1 MARVGEGKPDTS
13 LREAADDT
21 DGHEDQAHGRVR
33 WFHEQGHRQRDSQ
46 ARIKQRASKK
56 AESLGTRLFQ
66 KGLVFIDNPHMAL
79 TAHQVSDLTVAHKMI
94 LDVAHS
100 NLDVRKKIRPKVLN
114 KPSERLETPEP
125 DEPKAVKLPSLSDG
139 ALPALSDK
147 IRDAMHRARILNE
160 DRKRSESVLM
170 PPSCYDLEDIAPDEL
185 YNMRMEL
192 QREQLQLG
200 PRISTLAAQKMSGGS
215 EATGQR
221 FAAGEHDTA
230 VKQLEHAFKSAT
242 CHWCRQRTSW
252 CGWCKIPELIKSHHG
267 APYASEGFHS
277 NERSPQKIAMG
288 LLGGL
293 GIGGKGLSQSTQSE
307 NPQIPQSKKNLKI
320 RRTMSKG
327 PVDPS
332 TRSVSS
338 LGRLEGHSEFPAVK
352 RQTATQH
359 KKAKKFTQKKDRRGA
374 LIDVAEEQR
383 RKVLQVL
390 SERKPVSFSLLED
403 NDLDELSYRVIVREL
418 QPGEEVMKYA
428 DDCSPALLHCPDTE
442 EGWPVL
448 AMGSAFFIVM
458 HGILDVITEYSE
470 KGEPMTRGK
479 MTRGCVFGEVLP
491 CWVQCRRAGRGDA
504 GCARAPGLLGSR
516 SQ

>member
-1 MARVGEGKPDTS
+1 MKQRQDTEVPGNPKMARVGHGKPDTS
-13 LREAADDT
+13 LREDADDA
-21 DGHEDQAHGRVR
+21 DGEEDPAHGRVR
-33 WFHEQGHRQRDSQ
+33 WFHEQGHRVRDSQ
-46 ARIKQRASKK
+46 ARIKQRARKK
-56 AESLGTRLFQ
+56 AESLGSRLFQ
-66 KGLVFIDNPHMAL
+66 NGLVFIDNPHMAL
-79 TAHQVSDLTVAHKMI
+79 TAYQVSDLAVAHKMI

-125 DEPKAVKLPSLSDG
+125 DEPKAVKLPFLSDG
-139 ALPALSDK
+139 ALPPLSDK

-192 QREQLQLG
+192 QREQLQRG
-200 PRISTLAAQKMSGGS
+200 PRTSTLAAQKMSGGS

-288 LLGGL
+288 L
-293 GIGGKGLSQSTQSE
+293 GIGGKGLSQPTQSE
-307 NPQIPQSKKNLKI
+307 NPKMSQSKKNIMIRRNLMI
-320 RRTMSKG
+320 RRT
-327 PVDPS
+327 VDPN

-338 LGRLEGHSEFPAVK
+338 LGRLEGHGEFPARTHAQVQP
-352 RQTATQH
+352 RC
-359 KKAKKFTQKKDRRGA
+359 KFSK
-374 LIDVAEEQR
+374 I
-383 RKVLQVL
+383 
-390 SERKPVSFSLLED
+390 SC
-403 NDLDELSYRVIVREL
+403 IH
-418 QPGEEVMKYA
+418 EV
-428 DDCSPALLHCPDTE
+428 
-442 EGWPVL
+442 
-448 AMGSAFFIVM
+448 
-458 HGILDVITEYSE
+458 
-470 KGEPMTRGK
+470 
-479 MTRGCVFGEVLP
+479 
-491 CWVQCRRAGRGDA
+491 
-504 GCARAPGLLGSR
+504 
-516 SQ
+516 